1 MRHNLRIDN
10 IVLPVFRQILLKH
23 ISISELRRDFTQ
35 SLNAAN
41 GTDAALRQTCQIFV
55 LVTHKTSECED
66 VLEARYD
73 GTYS

>member
-23 ISISELRRDFTQ
+23 ISSAELGRDFTQ

-41 GTDAALRQTCQIFV
+41 GTDAALR
-55 LVTHKTSECED
+55 
-66 VLEARYD
+66 
-73 GTYS
+73 